1 MRDRSPLSVAED
13 LFLYAFELITRGA
26 FGIASLF
33 LIALACGMIVFAG
46 AQVYFDYWTPDESV
60 APAILDA
67 IGYTIISIAVF
78 DVGKYLFEE
87 EVLRGREMR
96 KAGEAR
102 RSLTKFLSTIAIAIF
117 LESLVAVFEASKSDE
132 ISNMIYPTFLLFGGV
147 AMVVGLGIYQRL
159 SAVVEKELR
168 EEVAAHEENAKPI
181 GSEEQ
186 GPTHSDLAHQ
196 APGAP
201 S

>member
-1 MRDRSPLSVAED
+1 M
-13 LFLYAFELITRGA
+13 YAFELITRIA

-46 AQVYFDYWTPDESV
+46 AQIYFDFWTPEASV
-60 APAILDA
+60 APALLDA

-117 LESLVAVFEASKSDE
+117 LESLVAVFEASKSED
-132 ISNMIYPTFLLFGGV
+132 ISDMIYPTFLLFGGV

-159 SAVVEKELR
+159 SAMVEKELR
-168 EEVAAHEENAKPI
+168 EEVAPHEEEAEPI
-181 GSEEQ
+181 GDEP
-186 GPTHSDLAHQ
+186 PTSLDQPPAS
-196 APGAP
+196 P